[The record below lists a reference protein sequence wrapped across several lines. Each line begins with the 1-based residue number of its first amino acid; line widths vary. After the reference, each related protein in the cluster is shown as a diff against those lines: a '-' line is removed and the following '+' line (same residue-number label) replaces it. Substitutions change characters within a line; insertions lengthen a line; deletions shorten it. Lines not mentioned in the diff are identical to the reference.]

1 MEYRPINLDDKLRKV
16 TDHWS
21 PKVIAKM
28 NDYRFKLVKFK
39 GEFVWHSHA
48 DTDEAFLVIDGTLT
62 VYFRDGSVDI
72 SGGELFVVP
81 RGVEHKTFAG
91 RECHAM
97 LVERAGTINTGDV
110 VSDLTAEDD
119 VWI

>member
-16 TDHWS
+16 TDRWS

-91 RECHAM
+91 RECTAM
-97 LVERAGTINTGDV
+97 LVEQAGTINTGDV

>member
-91 RECHAM
+91 RE
-97 LVERAGTINTGDV
+97 
-110 VSDLTAEDD
+110 
-119 VWI
+119 

>member
-1 MEYRPINLDDKLRKV
+1 MAGPPAVGRHHPGSNPGGASI
-16 TDHWS
+16 
-21 PKVIAKM
+21 
-28 NDYRFKLVKFK
+28 
-39 GEFVWHSHA
+39 HA

-62 VYFRDGSVDI
+62 VYFRDGSVNI

-91 RECHAM
+91 RECTAM